1 DPAFIA
7 LAQDNSSLSLIDADF
22 NASALIIYT
31 SGTTGKPKGA
41 VSTHCVIDSQ
51 ASVLVKAWYWTSQ
64 DRIHHILPLHH
75 IHGIVNALICALY
88 AGATVEMHQKFD
100 TTQVWSR
107 WTNPELPR
115 LSIFMSVPTV
125 YAKLQQYF
133 KAQDKEKQTELTK
146 ACKQFRFMVSGS
158 ASLPTSLRND
168 WRKLSGGQ
176 VLLERYGMTEIGMA
190 LSQEYVIW
198 ERVQGTVGMPLPGV
212 QVRIISSET
221 NEDVTEQRQVPGM
234 LQIKGPTVF
243 KEYWQRPEA
252 TKKEF
257 TEDGWFITGDVAQRI
272 GHRGY
277 YQIMGG
283 EKVSALEIERELL
296 SANLGIQDV
305 AVVGVPDPE
314 WGQKVAAVVVLEQ
327 GKCLSI
333 SRPKNNYAFA
343 LASVSDS
350 PAAAC
355 YFECGAQIV
364 TQSINRGDMAQLT
377 LFDSEAQDLISSG
390 FLQVG
395 QTYLLNHLGMNDA
408 DGGNGL
414 GCMEIVA
421 ENNIHHYPLSHKI
434 CSQANVAICGFYG
447 DVSMTSTTNSIIT
460 ERPRQTSTRSVSSTV
475 VTPRVTPSVVPSVV
489 PSQQQF
495 TLNGQHYYI
504 VNKTGNT
511 LSEAIA
517 ACKDVKAKLSDIT
530 TSNHKQIA
538 AELLTLRG
546 RDRLIIGSWNG
557 DNYKLSGNECLIIN
571 NGIYPGTC
579 AEASAVLCKA

>member
-1 DPAFIA
+1 MSVPNFPLFNNIVHYANKENNIAIDDVRMNKSFSYNELIHAVAQLRLELLNGKSSLEQDRIAILCPSGFPYVVSLLAIWAAGGIAVPICTTHPAPEQVYTLQDSQASFIIGHPVFADRLQEIATTTQLAYTIKDDPAFIA

-41 VSTHCVIDSQ
+41 VSTHCVIDAQ

-277 YQIMGG
+277 YQIMGRNSIDIIKTGG

-327 GKCLSI
+327 GK
-333 SRPKNNYAFA
+333 
-343 LASVSDS
+343 V
-350 PAAAC
+350 
-355 YFECGAQIV
+355 
-364 TQSINRGDMAQLT
+364 
-377 LFDSEAQDLISSG
+377 
-390 FLQVG
+390 
-395 QTYLLNHLGMNDA
+395 
-408 DGGNGL
+408 
-414 GCMEIVA
+414 
-421 ENNIHHYPLSHKI
+421 
-434 CSQANVAICGFYG
+434 
-447 DVSMTSTTNSIIT
+447 
-460 ERPRQTSTRSVSSTV
+460 
-475 VTPRVTPSVVPSVV
+475 
-489 PSQQQF
+489 
-495 TLNGQHYYI
+495 
-504 VNKTGNT
+504 
-511 LSEAIA
+511 
-517 ACKDVKAKLSDIT
+517 KLS
-530 TSNHKQIA
+530 S
-538 AELLTLRG
+538 
-546 RDRLIIGSWNG
+546 
-557 DNYKLSGNECLIIN
+557 
-571 NGIYPGTC
+571 
-579 AEASAVLCKA
+579 